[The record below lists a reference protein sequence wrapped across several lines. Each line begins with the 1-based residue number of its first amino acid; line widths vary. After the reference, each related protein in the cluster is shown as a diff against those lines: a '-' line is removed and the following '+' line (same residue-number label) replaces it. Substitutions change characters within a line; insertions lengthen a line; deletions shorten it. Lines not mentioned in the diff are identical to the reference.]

1 VPEPLKPQWFQILFA
16 LASGPLHGSAVVED
30 VLERTDGSMKLWPAT
45 LYGSLRDLE
54 EAGWIRACEPPDDAP
69 AEGGRRAGRNDEP
82 RASVLDGL
90 GAAAR
95 VRDDRGYAACHRL
108 DDGLRQPFAAQRRQ
122 HRHRAARD
130 DRRRVAP
137 VARFADTRGVAIAR
151 DRTIERGAIH
161 AADE

>member
-69 AEGGRRAGRNDEP
+69 AEGGRRHFHELTPAGRRVVRAEVARLEAVVDEA
-82 RASVLDGL
+82 RARGL
-90 GAAAR
+90 TTDAAAA
-95 VRDDRGYAACHRL
+95 G
-108 DDGLRQPFAAQRRQ
+108 
-122 HRHRAARD
+122 
-130 DRRRVAP
+130 
-137 VARFADTRGVAIAR
+137 
-151 DRTIERGAIH
+151 
-161 AADE
+161 